1 MKNMTLQNIAA
12 ACHGT
17 LVCDLSLTDE
27 EVQGVVIDSRKAG
40 KDYLFIAAKGERVD
54 GHQFISQ
61 VFEQGALCAIC
72 ERVPAVEVK
81 AYILVGDSFIAL
93 QEIAEYYR
101 NTLAI
106 KIVGITGSVGKTS
119 TKEFIASVL
128 EQKIKVLKTIGNY
141 NNEVGV
147 PLTLLQIREEHEAAV
162 LEMGINHFGEMH
174 RLSKMVRPDICVIT
188 NIGECHLEFLGS
200 RKGILA
206 AKSEIFDYMQ
216 EDGTVCI
223 NGDDDMLQTILEVH
237 GKKPLHYGLTKESQ
251 VYALDIVNRGLFGSS
266 CTIHRDGKTFRAEVP
281 LSGVH
286 MIYNALA
293 AATVG
298 QLFGLSDQETAD
310 GIAAIKALDG
320 RNHIIKTDKYLIIDD
335 CYNANPVSMKA
346 AVDILMTALTRKV
359 AIIGDMGELGDN
371 SRKLHE
377 EVGRYC
383 MESGVNLLICVGEV
397 AQSMTHGA
405 RAAAAQTTEDTKIIY
420 FADKK
425 QMMEALPELLHEGDT
440 ILVKASHF
448 MGFDTI
454 VQYLGE
460 ILPK

>member
-17 LVCDLSLTDE
+17 LVCDRALTDK

-40 KDYLFIAAKGERVD
+40 KDYLFIATKGERVD
-54 GHQFISQ
+54 GHQFINQ

-81 AYILVGDSFIAL
+81 AYILVEDSFIAL

-128 EQKIKVLKTIGNY
+128 EQKIKILKTIGNY

-206 AKSEIFDYMQ
+206 AKSEMFDYIQ

-223 NGDDDMLQTILEVH
+223 NGDDDMLRTILEVR
-237 GKKPLHYGLTKESQ
+237 GKIPLHYGLTKESQ
-251 VYALDIVNRGLFGSS
+251 VYASDIVNHGLFGSS
-266 CTIHRDGKTFRAEVP
+266 CTIHIGGRTFRAKIP
-281 LSGVH
+281 LSGEH

-293 AATVG
+293 AAAVG
-298 QLFGLSDQETAD
+298 QLFGLSDRETAD

-320 RNHIIKTDKYLIIDD
+320 RNHIIKTDMYVIIDD

-383 MESGVNLLICVGEV
+383 MESGVDLLICVGEA
-397 AQSMTHGA
+397 AQSIAQG
-405 RAAAAQTTEDTKIIY
+405 AAAAAKTIRDTKVIY
-420 FADKK
+420 FADKE
-425 QMMEALPELLHEGDT
+425 QMMEALLELLNEGDT

-454 VQYLGE
+454 VQYLRE